1 MASCFVYHMCFLSFV
16 IKVRNG
22 AQCPTTSGQRQPD
35 QPGFRAA
42 RRLKWRQEPS
52 APKVGLGHRGP
63 RVVMSTVFMRNLRSC
78 QKSFPS
84 DSILANRVH
93 CRILDPVPFTSHWGI
108 HRRGP
113 QVNTTAG
120 NLDANAVA
128 MQTGQTG
135 ELGFPP
141 PTQHTI
147 GVFETGLPQNI
158 QTTMGFPK
166 PIKLHNSWMILATHI
181 LGILHIM
188 SIVFPVSWRFIFDN
202 RAEKDIRNP

>member
-1 MASCFVYHMCFLSFV
+1 MASCFVYHICFLSFV
-16 IKVRNG
+16 IKFRNG
-22 AQCPTTSGQRQPD
+22 AQCPTTSGERQINQASVLHEGWNEDKNPQHPKSD
-35 QPGFRAA
+35 WDIGA
-42 RRLKWRQEPS
+42 RELSW
-52 APKVGLGHRGP
+52 
-63 RVVMSTVFMRNLRSC
+63 VFMRNLRSC
-78 QKSFPS
+78 QESFPS
-84 DSILANRVH
+84 DTILANRVH
-93 CRILDPVPFTSHWGI
+93 CQILDTVPFTSHWGI

-166 PIKLHNSWMILATHI
+166 PIQLHNSWMILATH
-181 LGILHIM
+181 
-188 SIVFPVSWRFIFDN
+188 RFIL
-202 RAEKDIRNP
+202 R